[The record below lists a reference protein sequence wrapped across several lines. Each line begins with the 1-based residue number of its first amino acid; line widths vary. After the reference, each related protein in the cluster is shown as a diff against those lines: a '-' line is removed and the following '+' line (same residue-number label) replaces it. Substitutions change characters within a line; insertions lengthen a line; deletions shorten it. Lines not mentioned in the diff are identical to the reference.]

1 VPEYCTCGAQLPP
14 DARFCHKCGKPQY
27 DYPGIESEVVE
38 PAAPAAVT
46 VPVAS
51 AEKAPVEISFHN
63 RLAVRIGFLAALMAV
78 LPFLPSLVA
87 FLTGFLAVFIYSRI
101 TGQALS
107 IRSGARMGW
116 ITGVFSFTFATAFFT
131 ITMVAISSQ
140 GKIADFFQQHQDQL
154 HLRADQLSAMTK
166 LLDDPA
172 GLVGLIVVTL
182 LMLFIL
188 LTALPMLGGALGAKV
203 LEKE

>member
-1 VPEYCTCGAQLPP
+1 
-14 DARFCHKCGKPQY
+14 
-27 DYPGIESEVVE
+27 
-38 PAAPAAVT
+38 
-46 VPVAS
+46 
-51 AEKAPVEISFHN
+51 
-63 RLAVRIGFLAALMAV
+63 
-78 LPFLPSLVA
+78 
-87 FLTGFLAVFIYSRI
+87 
-101 TGQALS
+101 
-107 IRSGARMGW
+107 
-116 ITGVFSFTFATAFFT
+116 
-131 ITMVAISSQ
+131 
-140 GKIADFFQQHQDQL
+140 L